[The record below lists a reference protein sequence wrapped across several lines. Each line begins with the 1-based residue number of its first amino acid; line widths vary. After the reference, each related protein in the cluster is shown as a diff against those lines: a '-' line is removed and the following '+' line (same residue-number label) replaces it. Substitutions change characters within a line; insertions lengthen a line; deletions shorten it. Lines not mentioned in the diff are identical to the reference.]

1 MSLAASKASWNSS
14 DNRFILPAK
23 IDNFYLFYDEDCNEQ
38 AMIESHWEVVRV
50 LTHGP
55 GVTDPL
61 EEVRMIP
68 FSGDVPKH
76 VDDAALNTENKV
88 RTFFTELCEDAEKKG
103 IAFAERTLKQVSAEN
118 LEKEIKTTREAVG
131 ETALNFYMYVD
142 NKGNSHGMFFC
153 FNVSGSF
160 TFNHYFFIRVLCLF
174 IVLNYNVAQ

>member
-38 AMIESHWEVVRV
+38 AMIHWKVVRV
-50 LTHGP
+50 
-55 GVTDPL
+55 GVIDPL
-61 EEVRMIP
+61 EEIRTTP

-76 VDDAALNTENKV
+76 ADDAALNTENKV

-103 IAFAERTLKQVSAEN
+103 ITFAERTLKQVSAEN

-131 ETALNFYMYVD
+131 EAALNFYMYVD